1 MRASQACTTAFVLTL
16 CLVGIAA
23 TAGVVVEHEQREPGS
38 NAVTGRVTYYL
49 DAGRLRIESQTEDG
63 DETMII
69 FRADKPVAWTI
80 DRVEGTYF
88 ELTPAEVEKIRQQ
101 MEQARK
107 QMEEALQ
114 QMPPEQ
120 RKAMEQMMGQMGAMM
135 ATPEPAVVSVIGQ
148 GETVSSFVCTHYEVT
163 RGGQRESEVWAA
175 PVGDLDLRPAE
186 YQTLVDLARLFEP
199 LGQAMPAGQLS
210 ELAALDNSDEA
221 IEGFPVRTLT
231 YVEGRAVSEE
241 VVTRAAREDF
251 SAELF
256 ELPRGLRKRE
266 FGEEF

>member
-1 MRASQACTTAFVLTL
+1 V
-16 CLVGIAA
+16 AA
-23 TAGVVVEHEQREPGS
+23 AAGVVVEHEQREPDS
-38 NAVTGRVTYYL
+38 QAVTGRVTYYL

-63 DETMII
+63 DETTII

-80 DRVEGTYF
+80 DQVEKTYF
-88 ELTPAEVEKIRQQ
+88 ELTPAEVERLRQQ
-101 MEQARK
+101 MEQGRR
-107 QMEEALQ
+107 QMEEALK

-120 RKAMEQMMGQMGAMM
+120 REAMEQMMGQMGTMM
-135 ATPEPAVVSVIGQ
+135 AAPEPAVVRVVAE
-148 GETVSSFVCTHYEVT
+148 GESVSSFVCTHYEVA

-175 PVGDLDLRPAE
+175 PIEDLKLRPAE
-186 YQTLVDLARLFEP
+186 YQALIDLARLFEP
-199 LGQAMPAGQLS
+199 LSQAMPVGQLG
-210 ELAALDNSDEA
+210 ELAALDDSDEA

-231 YVEGRAVSEE
+231 YVESRPVSEE
-241 VVTRAAREDF
+241 IVTRAEREDF

>member
-1 MRASQACTTAFVLTL
+1 MKTSQACATTSVLTL

-23 TAGVVVEHEQREPGS
+23 AAGVIVEQEQREPGS

-63 DETMII
+63 DETTII

-80 DRVEGTYF
+80 DKVEGTYF
-88 ELTPAEVEKIRQQ
+88 ELTPAVVEQIRQQ
-101 MEQARK
+101 MEQARQ
-107 QMEEALQ
+107 QMEEALK

-120 RKAMEQMMGQMGAMM
+120 REAMEQMMGQMGAMM
-135 ATPEPAVVSVIGQ
+135 AAPEPAVVSVIDQ

-163 RGGQRESEVWAA
+163 RGGQRQSEVWAA

-199 LGQAMPAGQLS
+199 LGQAVLVRQWGQ
-210 ELAALDNSDEA
+210 LAALDNRDEA

-231 YVEGRAVSEE
+231 YVEGRAVLEE
-241 VVTRAAREDF
+241 IVTRAAREEF

-256 ELPRGLRKRE
+256 ELPQGLRKRE

>member
-1 MRASQACTTAFVLTL
+1 
-16 CLVGIAA
+16 
-23 TAGVVVEHEQREPGS
+23 
-38 NAVTGRVTYYL
+38 VTGRVTYYL
-49 DAGRLRIESQTEDG
+49 DAGRLRIESQTEYG

-80 DRVEGTYF
+80 DKVEETYL

-114 QMPPEQ
+114 QMPPE
-120 RKAMEQMMGQMGAMM
+120 RREAMEQVMEQMGGTMGA
-135 ATPEPAVVSVIGQ
+135 PEPAEVSVISQ

-163 RGGQRESEVWAA
+163 RGGRRESEVWAA
-175 PVGDLDLRPAE
+175 PVEDLGLRPAE

-199 LGQAMPAGQLS
+199 LGQAVPGGQLS
-210 ELAALDNSDEA
+210 QLAALDSSDGA

-231 YVEGRAVSEE
+231 YVEGQAVSEE
-241 VVTRAAREDF
+241 VVTRAGREDF

-256 ELPRGLRKRE
+256 ELPPGLEKRE